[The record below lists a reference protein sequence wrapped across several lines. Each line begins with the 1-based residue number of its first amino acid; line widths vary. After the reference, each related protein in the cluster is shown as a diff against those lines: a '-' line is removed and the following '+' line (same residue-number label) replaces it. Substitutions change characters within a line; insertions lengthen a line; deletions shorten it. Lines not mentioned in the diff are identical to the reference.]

1 MDHFKILSL
10 SLRFAPICSFDPSH
24 NHLMLNNRAM
34 FQHGSFFISDH
45 FGSFRM
51 VHFQCVMLKSSFS
64 LCLNPA
70 ILWIQM
76 DGQAAEK
83 YPFFFFVGAPT
94 QHGRDTLTV
103 PCEEGATMKFQALHS
118 HMLHVYPCMVYLP
131 TKLGDF
137 CWANVGKYS
146 STMEHMGFSDFSV
159 YFYIFQ
165 YSGRRTSP
173 WFLPIKNHRILC
185 ELES

>member
-1 MDHFKILSL
+1 MWYSLFLHWNLESSMDHFKILSL

-24 NHLMLNNRAM
+24 NRVMLNNRAM

-83 YPFFFFVGAPT
+83 CPFLFWSTDSTWKGYPDSAMWRGSNHEISGAPFPYA
-94 QHGRDTLTV
+94 
-103 PCEEGATMKFQALHS
+103 PCISMYG
-118 HMLHVYPCMVYLP
+118 
-131 TKLGDF
+131 
-137 CWANVGKYS
+137 
-146 STMEHMGFSDFSV
+146 
-159 YFYIFQ
+159 IFT
-165 YSGRRTSP
+165 YKTG
-173 WFLPIKNHRILC
+173 WFLLGKC
-185 ELES
+185 W

>member
-83 YPFFFFVGAPT
+83 CPFFFLWEHRLNMEGIPWQCHVKREQPWNFRRSIPICSMYIHVWYIYLQNWVIFVGQMLVNIPAPWSIW
-94 QHGRDTLTV
+94 D
-103 PCEEGATMKFQALHS
+103 FQ
-118 HMLHVYPCMVYLP
+118 
-131 TKLGDF
+131 TF
-137 CWANVGKYS
+137 Q
-146 STMEHMGFSDFSV
+146 
-159 YFYIFQ
+159 YIFIFF
-165 YSGRRTSP
+165 SIVVDEHPHGFCR
-173 WFLPIKNHRILC
+173 
-185 ELES
+185 